1 MVLRKQPV
9 AAITRPALAAA
20 LVGLVVAGCAPGFV
34 VVPLGGSPGP
44 EPAIWLETG
53 QRVRVMAPSAGIVL
67 QTATVVGQARDSLVL
82 RGLRW
87 QPGDAGP
94 VLDSTRHALLL
105 RSLGSLEISRGIRPD
120 PGKGALWGLA
130 IGVVGGG
137 VWGSLQDCTGS
148 FMGGSWGSGN
158 ESCTAYGAIGGALV
172 GAAAGAIVGQ
182 LLLHSEHWE
191 RVPVEH
197 LERVRVGIIPRAGGR
212 LGFAA
217 SVAF

>member
-1 MVLRKQPV
+1 MFLSRQPV
-9 AAITRPALAAA
+9 VAIARSASLAA
-20 LVGLVVAGCAPGFV
+20 LVGLGLAGCTSAFV
-34 VVPLGGSPGP
+34 YVPVGGPPDP
-44 EPAIWLETG
+44 EPAIWLATG

-82 RGLRW
+82 RGLRS
-87 QPGDAGP
+87 QPGDAGT

-120 PGKGALWGLA
+120 FAKGALWGLA
-130 IGVVGGG
+130 IGAVGGG
-137 VWGSLQDCTGS
+137 VWGSSRDDCSMDFVPTR
-148 FMGGSWGSGN
+148 
-158 ESCTAYGAIGGALV
+158 ESCVVPGALL
-172 GAAAGAIVGQ
+172 GALIGSAAGAIAGG

-212 LGFAA
+212 LVFAA